1 MTEPTSST
9 ITLGSAEVR
18 RLISIAARW
27 NLLSRLAGE
36 VNAMCDAR
44 SEHLLLTTRDDT
56 LLGVQK
62 LISMVRTAA
71 PELRDVDLDH
81 AEAMSVTSL
90 LFGQREAEIIA
101 DVARRAILASKLL
114 GPLLAQLP
122 ESSRTWFDARKI
134 VDRLGFDERDV
145 LGYVRRINLDRVSE
159 IFAAVQGAIQCRGI
173 RGEIP
178 TLPGLRQE

>member
-1 MTEPTSST
+1 MTEPTSSA
-9 ITLGSAEVR
+9 ITLSSAEVR

-27 NLLSRLAGE
+27 SLLSRLAGE

-44 SEHLLLTTRDDT
+44 WEHLLLTTRDDT
-56 LLGVQK
+56 LLAVQK
-62 LISMVRTAA
+62 LISLVHTAA

-81 AEAMSVTSL
+81 AEAMSVTPL

-134 VDRLGFDERDV
+134 VDRLDFDGREL
-145 LGYVRRINLDRVSE
+145 LGYVQRINPDRVSE
-159 IFAAVQGAIQCRGI
+159 IFAEVQ
-173 RGEIP
+173 
-178 TLPGLRQE
+178 